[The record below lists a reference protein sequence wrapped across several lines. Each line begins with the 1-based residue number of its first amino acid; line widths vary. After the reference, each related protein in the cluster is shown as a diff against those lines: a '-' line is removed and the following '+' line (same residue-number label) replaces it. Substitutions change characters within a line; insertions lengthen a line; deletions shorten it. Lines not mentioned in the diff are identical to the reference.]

1 MPTPKMLA
9 FLAAM
14 PVAGLLFF
22 TPSPHALAAQPGNI
36 TRLSCSLSAGTQTAK
51 MGIDVNTQSW
61 AVVSVFTLE
70 DQSQAL
76 VTLDTTG
83 QNVHSLPTA
92 MLPDDVIDSV
102 AADMGQ
108 PPKYVEDVTPI
119 RTSANKTEI
128 DLAFQYIVSS
138 EYYTM
143 TGKIDN
149 VTGKASF
156 STAPM
161 DNYATNTPDAATLTW
176 AGACSAAPSLKDPS
190 YEAFEIKSPEN
201 AQQP

>member
-1 MPTPKMLA
+1 MLA
-9 FLAAM
+9 ALTTGALLLISPPAAR
-14 PVAGLLFF
+14 
-22 TPSPHALAAQPGNI
+22 AAQHSAIIG
-36 TRLSCSLSAGTQTAK
+36 LSCSLSAGTETAR
-51 MGIDVNTQSW
+51 MGIDLDPSTWSIVNI
-61 AVVSVFTLE
+61 FTLE

-83 QNVHSLPTA
+83 LNVHSLPTA

-108 PPKYVEDVTPI
+108 PPKYVEDITPL
-119 RTSANKTEI
+119 RTAATKDSI

-138 EYYTM
+138 EYYTL
-143 TGKIDN
+143 TGKIDSA
-149 VTGKASF
+149 TGKASF

-161 DNYATNTPDAATLTW
+161 DQFATDTPQAATLTW
-176 AGACSAAPSLKDPS
+176 AGTCTRDPSLRDPS
-190 YEAFEIKSPEN
+190 YEAFQIKVPQN